1 MRGRPSRKEE
11 NATFR
16 IAARLTKD
24 ELEILEKN
32 REYMDMSKSDFIREA
47 ILYYSNV
54 IDQKKVAN
62 A

>member
-16 IAARLTKD
+16 IAARLTSD
-24 ELEILEKN
+24 ELETLEKN
-32 REYMDMSKSDFIREA
+32 REYMEMSKSDFIREA
-47 ILYYSNV
+47 ILFYAAT
-54 IDQKKVAN
+54 IEKKIAK

>member
-11 NATFR
+11 SATFR
-16 IAARLTKD
+16 IAARLTEE

-47 ILYYSNV
+47 ILYYSN
-54 IDQKKVAN
+54 IIQEKKVN
-62 A
+62 NV